1 MAKCIVVMP
10 KALAAYIPED
20 KKALATA
27 FALKD
32 YIEEFC
38 NVRINTAVSDTTQT
52 RWAQVRYHQ

>member
-1 MAKCIVVMP
+1 MP

-20 KKALATA
+20 KKVLATA

-38 NVRINTAVSDTTQT
+38 NVRVDTMLSDTTQA

>member
-1 MAKCIVVMP
+1 VLP
-10 KALAAYIPED
+10 KTLAAYIPED
-20 KKALATA
+20 KKALTTA

-38 NVRINTAVSDTTQT
+38 NIRVNTTLSDATQT